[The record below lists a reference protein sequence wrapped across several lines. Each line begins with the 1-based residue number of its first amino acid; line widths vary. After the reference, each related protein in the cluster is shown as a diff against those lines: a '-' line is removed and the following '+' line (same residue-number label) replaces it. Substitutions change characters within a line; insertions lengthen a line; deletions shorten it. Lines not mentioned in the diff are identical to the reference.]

1 MRKGMLLCIAVLLAW
16 GCGTASA
23 DYRVEGSVGYAEGD
37 GDALDSETTSAS
49 GALYLGVVTTDQV
62 PLAEAGFLSRQSV
75 IRYLYSKDET
85 EFDSGV
91 GLVQS
96 PGLVPGPIQLTTQ
109 TREADRHVGEFMY
122 VSQANGWFGLLR
134 IATLGGD
141 AAADADLDGTLARL
155 GVGRYVTPTTAV
167 QVFFERSQ
175 QDVDSSFRVE
185 CDGQFFCFDLAV
197 DSRLDT
203 EINSIGVLARHVGN
217 WSGYHFALQGLIQR
231 SDSDVDITTVTQF
244 DSALLGSQV
253 QSTESKFSSDAWLA
267 SIDFTWYL
275 NSRLGLSAGYDF
287 QEVESNNSSTYRL
300 GVSWFVHSNIAF
312 QAQLSRADPDG
323 SRGDIDQFSVGITG
337 RF

>member
-1 MRKGMLLCIAVLLAW
+1 MRNRMLLCMVVGLAW

-23 DYRVEGSVGYAEGD
+23 DYRVEGSVGYAESD

-75 IRYLYSKDET
+75 VRYLYSKDET
-85 EFDSGV
+85 EFDSAV
-91 GLVQS
+91 GLVLG
-96 PGLVPGPIQLTTQ
+96 PGLVPEVVQSTTQ
-109 TREADRHVGEFMY
+109 TTGVDRHAGEFVY
-122 VSQANGWFGLLR
+122 ISQANGWFGLLR
-134 IATLGGD
+134 IATSSGD
-141 AAADADLDGTLARL
+141 AAGDSNLDGTLARL
-155 GVGRYVTPTTAV
+155 GVGRYVTPTSVV

-197 DSRLDT
+197 DNRLDT
-203 EINSIGVLARHVGN
+203 EIDSIGVLARHVGV

-231 SDSDVDITTVTQF
+231 SDSDVNITTITQF
-244 DSALLGSQV
+244 DSELLGSQV
-253 QSTESKFSSDAWLA
+253 QSTGSKFSSDAWLA
-267 SIDFTWYL
+267 SVDFTWYL
-275 NSRLGLSAGYDF
+275 NPKLGLSAGFDF

-300 GVSWFVHSNIAF
+300 GVGWFVHSNIELR
-312 QAQLSRADPDG
+312 AQVSRTDPDG
-323 SRGDIDQFSVGITG
+323 SRGEIDQFSFGLTG